1 MHTCHHLSPQLPM
14 LCCPHFWMRKWG
26 CSEAPRH
33 TVTAHHWQRQGA
45 SWPPWVEAAHST
57 LCPFPVDGGPCQP
70 KSKDQMIPMIRPL
83 NCGEKIRPHLNS
95 RGDPL
100 WYPLSPPCILLLPP
114 FLSHFPGHF
123 TGDVCV
129 LFPKGLR
136 KHLQTLAVKKLQV
149 LGRGSVHVHR

>member
-57 LCPFPVDGGPCQP
+57 LCPFPVDRGPCQP
-70 KSKDQMIPMIRPL
+70 KSKDQMIPVVRPL

-95 RGDPL
+95 RGHPQ
-100 WYPLSPPCILLLPP
+100 
-114 FLSHFPGHF
+114 
-123 TGDVCV
+123 V
-129 LFPKGLR
+129 LFGTHCHLLASLCCHLSCLIFLVILQGTYVCSFPKVSGS
-136 KHLQTLAVKKLQV
+136 TYKL
-149 LGRGSVHVHR
+149 